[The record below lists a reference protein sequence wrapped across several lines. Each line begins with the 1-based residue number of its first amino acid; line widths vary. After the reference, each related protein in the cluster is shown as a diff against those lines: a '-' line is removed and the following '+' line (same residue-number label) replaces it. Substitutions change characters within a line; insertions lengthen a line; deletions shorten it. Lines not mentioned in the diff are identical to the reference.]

1 MLREKNSE
9 LSVGLFI
16 LIAFF
21 ALLFVTI
28 QTTSLNFKA
37 HSNSYKLNASFTDI
51 NGLRAKAPVR
61 SAGVKIGEVTQIKLN
76 SKTYQA
82 DIGLVIYNEKVKIP
96 KDSIISILTEGVVGS
111 KFISIDPGYDEEYLK
126 NGQSIDKSKPSL
138 AIEQVINEAIAIFA
152 TKEGS

>member
-37 HSNSYKLNASFTDI
+37 NSNSYKLNASFTDI

-61 SAGVKIGEVTQIKLN
+61 IAGVKIGEVTQINLN
-76 SKTYQA
+76 SNTYQA
-82 DIGLVIYNEKVKIP
+82 DIGLVIYNEKIKIP
-96 KDSIISILTEGVVGS
+96 KDSVISILTEGVVGS
-111 KFISIDPGYDEEYLK
+111 KFISIDPGFDEEYLK
-126 NGQSIDKSKPSL
+126 NGQCIDKSKPSL

-152 TKEGS
+152 TKE